1 MERIVKTGLK
11 IDLHIHSHASARKDG
26 KKVKNNTLEN
36 LPVLIEKLNEQ
47 GVEICA
53 ITDHDTFSY
62 DMYQGLKAAEAQVC
76 SIKKVLPGIEF
87 TVDFI
92 VDGNAKPIH
101 IVAIFS
107 DEDNEKVKQIDAIM
121 SAHPLSADEAYTE
134 EQFLQ
139 ILRDIDIDTI
149 LIAHQ
154 KNTLSSNKP
163 RENDVASLGN
173 QKFLEFVYSDYFEA
187 FEFKNKRNEVINR
200 SFLAQLK
207 IDDQVRFVTGTDC
220 HDWSIYPREDKSD
233 QLSTGFPYT
242 YVKCLPTFR
251 GLVMAMT
258 DATRMKR
265 GNSFFGV
272 DEHTLSEI
280 IINIDGEDVQI
291 PLSPGINAIIGDN
304 SIGKSMLLH
313 ALTGYT
319 KAAQKSAVKLKTAIK
334 SGYTSYLK
342 KHNVKIK
349 QQITSDNLL
358 CFDMQ
363 GEVRS
368 KFEEHTIDCSAFLG
382 EHFPEKV
389 NAKRYKD
396 LVIA

>member
-1 MERIVKTGLK
+1 
-11 IDLHIHSHASARKDG
+11 
-26 KKVKNNTLEN
+26 
-36 LPVLIEKLNEQ
+36 
-47 GVEICA
+47 
-53 ITDHDTFSY
+53 
-62 DMYQGLKAAEAQVC
+62 
-76 SIKKVLPGIEF
+76 
-87 TVDFI
+87 
-92 VDGNAKPIH
+92 
-101 IVAIFS
+101 
-107 DEDNEKVKQIDAIM
+107 
-121 SAHPLSADEAYTE
+121 
-134 EQFLQ
+134 
-139 ILRDIDIDTI
+139 
-149 LIAHQ
+149 
-154 KNTLSSNKP
+154 
-163 RENDVASLGN
+163 
-173 QKFLEFVYSDYFEA
+173 
-187 FEFKNKRNEVINR
+187 
-200 SFLAQLK
+200 
-207 IDDQVRFVTGTDC
+207 
-220 HDWSIYPREDKSD
+220 
-233 QLSTGFPYT
+233 
-242 YVKCLPTFR
+242 
-251 GLVMAMT
+251 MAMT